1 MREHVIPIT
10 TQPRSETYRSETYKI
25 NEQTWVSL
33 VGADVAGRGA
43 EGLELGDAEPL
54 VDGGEVPVLVDDD
67 LVVGAAEEAEGL
79 VPRPLRLPRG
89 GLLLGEPGDVL
100 ACGKSCWLLS
110 NRKHSTFKFCQHFC
124 RNESQKGS
132 QSIDVWVTLYLSW
145 HPTG

>member
-1 MREHVIPIT
+1 MEHVIPIT
-10 TQPRSETYRSETYKI
+10 TQPRSETFWVTLYKI

-54 VDGGEVPVLVDDD
+54 VDGREVPVLVDDD

-100 ACGKSCWLLS
+100 ACGKSC
-110 NRKHSTFKFCQHFC
+110 
-124 RNESQKGS
+124 
-132 QSIDVWVTLYLSW
+132 
-145 HPTG
+145 

>member
-10 TQPRSETYRSETYKI
+10 TQPRSETFWVTLYKI
-25 NEQTWVSL
+25 NEQTWVRL

-100 ACGKSCWLLS
+100 ACGKSCWLFLQPE
-110 NRKHSTFKFCQHFC
+110 NNPHSSSARISVEMSPKNAHNQ
-124 RNESQKGS
+124 
-132 QSIDVWVTLYLSW
+132 
-145 HPTG
+145 